1 MQKLDFFNS
10 IIPLENKILNL
21 NIGEVKID
29 SRKIEKNDIFVAIRG
44 GNSYVKDVLKKGAA
58 LVFYDD
64 PKVEINDKRAI
75 YVEDSIDFLQE
86 IAKKYRQTLNVKII
100 GITGSEGKTST
111 KDILYSI
118 LSERYRGKKTQG
130 NYNNHIGVPLTVL
143 QLDEKDEFL
152 VLEMGMS
159 ELGEIRTL
167 SEIAKPDYA
176 LITNIGD
183 SHLEFLIN
191 RDNVFKAKTEIFE
204 FVPPKN
210 RVVYGDDFYFQ
221 NIEGIKIGEKE
232 GNDIKISNFYQ
243 DKNGSKFNLDY
254 SGEQMKI
261 ETNLYGEYNAINTAL
276 AIALAL
282 KIGVDPSLI
291 IEKCKTLKLSGMRFE
306 RVEKDGK
313 IFINDAYNA
322 SPIAMKVAL
331 ETFDEIFQGE
341 YKVAILGDM
350 LELGENS
357 LKLHENLIE
366 VIDNLN
372 LDEIYLVGKNM
383 KFLYEKLDKS
393 KYKRCL
399 YFERVEEIKEKIDE
413 IKEEAIIF
421 LKASN
426 GISLNKIIE

>member
-1 MQKLDFFNS
+1 MQRLDFFNS

-44 GNSYVKDVLKKGAA
+44 GNTYVEGVLKKGAA

-64 PKVEINDKRAI
+64 PNIKISDRRAI
-75 YVEDSIDFLQE
+75 YVEDSIKFLQE
-86 IAKKYRQTLNVKII
+86 IAKKYREILDVKII

-118 LSERYRGKKTQG
+118 LSEKYRGKKTQG
-130 NYNNHIGVPLTVL
+130 NYNNHIGVPLTIL
-143 QLDEKDEFL
+143 QLDENDEFL

-204 FVPPKN
+204 FVSPKN

-221 NIEGIKIGEKE
+221 NIEGIKVGEKE
-232 GNDIKISNFYQ
+232 GNDIKISDFYQ
-243 DKNGSKFNLDY
+243 DKNGSKFKLTY
-254 SGEQMKI
+254 SDKQI
-261 ETNLYGEYNAINTAL
+261 EIVTNLYGEYNAINTSL
-276 AIALAL
+276 SIAIALKVGVSEDEILKGCRHL
-282 KIGVDPSLI
+282 KI
-291 IEKCKTLKLSGMRFE
+291 TGMRFE
-306 RVEKDGK
+306 RIEKNGK

-322 SPIAMKVAL
+322 SPISMKVSL
-331 ETFDEIFQGE
+331 ETFDEIFKSD
-341 YKVAILGDM
+341 YKVAVLGDM
-350 LELGENS
+350 LELGKES
-357 LKLHENLIE
+357 RKLHEKLSETIE
-366 VIDNLN
+366 KID
-372 LDEIYLVGKNM
+372 LDEIYLVGKEM
-383 KFLYEKLDKS
+383 KYLYEKLDAES
-393 KYKRCL
+393 CF
-399 YFERVEEIKEKIDE
+399 YFENIEEIKRKIDG
-413 IKEEAIIF
+413 IKEGAIIL

-426 GISLNKIIE
+426 GISLNKILD

>member
-1 MQKLDFFNS
+1 MQRLDFFNS
-10 IIPLENKILNL
+10 IIPLENKILNF

-44 GNSYVKDVLKKGAA
+44 GNTYVEGVLKKGAA

-64 PKVEINDKRAI
+64 PNIKISDTRAI
-75 YVEDSIDFLQE
+75 YVEDSIKFLQE
-86 IAKKYRQTLNVKII
+86 IAKKYREILDVKII

-118 LSERYRGKKTQG
+118 LSEKYRGKKTQG
-130 NYNNHIGVPLTVL
+130 NYNNHIGVPLTIL
-143 QLDEKDEFL
+143 QLDENDEFL

-204 FVPPKN
+204 FVSPKN

-221 NIEGIKIGEKE
+221 NIEGIKVGEKE
-232 GNDIKISNFYQ
+232 GNDIKISDFYQ
-243 DKNGSKFNLDY
+243 DKNGSKFKLTY
-254 SGEQMKI
+254 SDKQI
-261 ETNLYGEYNAINTAL
+261 EIVTNLYGEYNAINTSL
-276 AIALAL
+276 SIAIALKVGVSEDEILKGCRHL
-282 KIGVDPSLI
+282 KI
-291 IEKCKTLKLSGMRFE
+291 TGMRFE
-306 RVEKDGK
+306 RIEKNGK

-322 SPIAMKVAL
+322 SPISMKVSL
-331 ETFDEIFQGE
+331 ETFDEIFKSD
-341 YKVAILGDM
+341 YKVAVLGDM
-350 LELGENS
+350 LELGKES
-357 LKLHENLIE
+357 RKLHEKLSETIE
-366 VIDNLN
+366 KID
-372 LDEIYLVGKNM
+372 LDEIYLVGKEM
-383 KFLYEKLDKS
+383 KYLYEKLDAES
-393 KYKRCL
+393 CF
-399 YFERVEEIKEKIDE
+399 YFENIEEIKRKIDG
-413 IKEEAIIF
+413 IKEGAIIL

-426 GISLNKIIE
+426 GISLNKILD

>member
-204 FVPPKN
+204 FVLPEN

-221 NIEGIKIGEKE
+221 NIEGIKVGEKE
-232 GNDIKISNFYQ
+232 GNDIKISTFYQ

-254 SGEQMKI
+254 SGKKMRI
-261 ETNLYGEYNAINTAL
+261 ETNLYGKYNAINTSL
-276 AIALAL
+276 SIAIAL
-282 KIGVDPSLI
+282 KIGVSEDEILRG
-291 IEKCKTLKLSGMRFE
+291 CRDLKITGMRFE
-306 RVEKDGK
+306 RIEKNGK

-322 SPIAMKVAL
+322 SPVSMKVSL
-331 ETFDEIFQGE
+331 ETFNEIFKSD

-350 LELGENS
+350 LELGKES
-357 LKLHENLIE
+357 KVLHEKLSETIKK
-366 VIDNLN
+366 ID
-372 LDEIYLVGKNM
+372 LDEIYLVGKEM
-383 KFLYEKLDKS
+383 KYLYEKLDTAS
-393 KYKRCL
+393 CF
-399 YFERVEEIKEKIDE
+399 YFENIEEIKQKIDG
-413 IKEEAIIF
+413 IKEGAAIL

-426 GISLNKIIE
+426 GISLNKILN